1 MKKLLILLFSLSFVL
16 VTNNVFAL
24 SYNHNEANRYFKEGN
39 FKDAA
44 KYYKKCSE
52 KKSYSIKNKEECKSK
67 MDIALR
73 LLEDEV
79 LDALITKLKEKKS
92 CLSCNLERVN
102 LEGLKLRGVNLR
114 AAKLNMS
121 NLRDTNLQGADLS
134 LSDLSEAD
142 LTNTNFNGANLT
154 GANLTG
160 ANLTGAN
167 LTGTNFNGANLTGA
181 KILTDK
187 VMRIQFSGTN
197 LSNATLSKKL
207 KQVLISTA
215 EREGFASWEEMELAQ
230 NLKKTSEADAKIKSN
245 IKRAQARRVDDEKK
259 EKDRIKAI
267 LVKRKED
274 DKEKERLKNF
284 KTLNMSCMYSINGRY
299 LTYSWAYDGK
309 KLYWEGIPINFG
321 KSNIEQG
328 MTTSLRKLP
337 GKDRFNIKITGIGA
351 MEFNNDFDSKNSEMD
366 YVGMK
371 AFGSCY

>member
-1 MKKLLILLFSLSFVL
+1 M
-16 VTNNVFAL
+16 
-24 SYNHNEANRYFKEGN
+24 G
-39 FKDAA
+39 
-44 KYYKKCSE
+44 
-52 KKSYSIKNKEECKSK
+52 IK
-67 MDIALR
+67 
-73 LLEDEV
+73 
-79 LDALITKLKEKKS
+79 
-92 CLSCNLERVN
+92 
-102 LEGLKLRGVNLR
+102 
-114 AAKLNMS
+114 
-121 NLRDTNLQGADLS
+121 
-134 LSDLSEAD
+134 
-142 LTNTNFNGANLT
+142 FN
-154 GANLTG
+154 
-160 ANLTGAN
+160 
-167 LTGTNFNGANLTGA
+167 
-181 KILTDK
+181 
-187 VMRIQFSGTN
+187 GTN
-197 LSNATLSKKL
+197 LNNTTLSKKL
-207 KQVLISTA
+207 KQFLISTA
-215 EREGFASWEEMELAQ
+215 EREGFVSWEEMELAL

-245 IKRAQARRVDDEKK
+245 IKRAKASLVDDEKK

-284 KTLNMSCMYSINGRY
+284 KTLTMSCMYSINGRY